1 MKPDLDIDLLRAFLA
16 VADTA
21 SFTAAS
27 QRLGRV
33 QSAVS
38 AQIKKLEQAVGA
50 EVLSRGRGRSV
61 SLTASG
67 EALAIY
73 ARRMLALNE
82 EALAAVGQ
90 RAMQGRVR
98 LGTTDTYAQSYLPSV
113 LSLFSQANPGVEL
126 EVLCKNS
133 GVLLA
138 ALDHDEID
146 LALVTRQEDR
156 KDGILVRREPLAWAA
171 ARNHPLP
178 NDNPL
183 PLAFMPEGCAF
194 RAAALPALD
203 KAGRNWRIAFH
214 SEGPAGVRA
223 AVSAG
228 LAITVLPRSTLGPAL
243 MPLGEAQAF
252 PALPQIEIA
261 VHRNPKS
268 QSPAVTQLTDDIA
281 ESLGFLVA

>member
-16 VADTA
+16 VADSA

-33 QSAVS
+33 QSAIS

-50 EVLSRGRGRSV
+50 DVFSRGRGRSV
-61 SLTASG
+61 SLTDSG
-67 EALAIY
+67 EALAVY

-82 EALAAVGQ
+82 EALAAVG
-90 RAMQGRVR
+90 RRTMQGRIR

-113 LSLFSQANPGVEL
+113 LSLFTQANPGVEL

-133 GVLLA
+133 RALLT
-138 ALDHDEID
+138 ALDRDALD
-146 LALVTRQEDR
+146 LALITRQDDR
-156 KDGILVRREPLAWAA
+156 KDGVLVRREPLAWAA
-171 ARNHPLP
+171 ARNYPLP
-178 NDNPL
+178 QDGPL

-203 KAGRNWRIAFH
+203 KAGRSWRIALH

-228 LAITVLPRSTLGPAL
+228 LAITVLPRSTLGPL
-243 MPLGEAQAF
+243 LVSLGEQQGF
-252 PALPQIEIA
+252 PGLPPIEIA

-268 QSPAVTQLTDDIA
+268 QSAAVLQLTEDIA
-281 ESLGFLVA
+281 ASLGFLAT

>member
-33 QSAVS
+33 QSAIS
-38 AQIKKLEQAVGA
+38 AQIKKLEQAVGT
-50 EVLSRGRGRSV
+50 EVFNRGRGRGV
-61 SLTASG
+61 ALTASG
-67 EALAIY
+67 EALVVY

-90 RAMQGRVR
+90 RSVQGRVR

-113 LSLFSQANPGVEL
+113 LSLFTQSNPGVEL

-133 GVLLA
+133 SVLLS
-138 ALDHDEID
+138 ALDRDEID

-156 KDGILVRREPLAWAA
+156 KDGLLVRREPLAWAA
-171 ARNHPLP
+171 ARNHPLLE
-178 NDNPL
+178 DDPL

-223 AVSAG
+223 AVSSG
-228 LAITVLPRSTLGPAL
+228 LAITVLPRSTLGPPLMAL
-243 MPLGEAQAF
+243 AETQGF
-252 PALPQIEIA
+252 PALPQIEIV

-268 QSPAVTQLTDDIA
+268 QSAAVTKLTDDIA

>member
-16 VADTA
+16 VAETS

-50 EVLSRGRGRSV
+50 EVFSRGRGRSV
-61 SLTASG
+61 SLTG
-67 EALAIY
+67 PGDALASY

-90 RAMQGRVR
+90 RSMAGKVR
-98 LGTTDTYAQSYLPSV
+98 LGTTDTYAQSYLPQV
-113 LSLFSQANPGVEL
+113 LTLFTQANPGIEL

-133 GVLLA
+133 AEVLSA
-138 ALDHDEID
+138 MDRDEID
-146 LALVTRQEDR
+146 LALVTRQHDR
-156 KDGILVRREPLAWAA
+156 SDGVLIRREQLSWATARDRAPLDSS
-171 ARNHPLP
+171 PI
-178 NDNPL
+178 

-194 RAAALPALD
+194 RAAALAAFD
-203 KAGRNWRIAFH
+203 KAGRPWRMAFH

-228 LAITVLPRSTLGPAL
+228 LAVTVLPRSTLGPML
-243 MPLGEAQAF
+243 VPLGIQDGF
-252 PALPQIEIA
+252 PTLPSIEIV
-261 VHRNPKS
+261 VHRNPRS
-268 QSPAVTQLTDDIA
+268 QLPAVTRLMEDIA
-281 ESLGFLVA
+281 TNLVFFAA